1 MGRRS
6 EQRIAISFPVIVRG
20 TDSRGAPFVVTTK
33 TTDISYSGA
42 ALKGLNA
49 IVEAGSRVEIECR
62 DQKALYRVQRVSQQ
76 PMAGGGYVG
85 LRCLEMGKYIWGVP
99 PKEWEADTYDAAHP
113 GRSAPPDE
121 HGSVS
126 GSSSA
131 YATAARWRGA
141 DGRQFARH
149 ACRMEAQIHL
159 DNDSSEVP
167 GKITDIS
174 LGGCYLEM
182 LSPLP
187 VGTIVRIVLNPG
199 DGTLSLT
206 GKVRSSQTGFGMGVS
221 FTGMGP
227 EDFEKLRK
235 FAPPISDAA
244 AAAHAPAPPN
254 RPAGRRPSAATRE
267 GNSHSIAGSSAS
279 GDDSPL
285 DLTPTAEALEAL
297 VRLLLRKGIV
307 TQDELVEELEKRKII
322 LR

>member
-20 TDSRGAPFVVTTK
+20 TDSRGTPFAVTTK
-33 TTDISYSGA
+33 TVDISFSGA

-49 IVEAGSRVEIECR
+49 IAEVGSRVEIECR
-62 DQKALYRVQRVSQQ
+62 DQKALYRVQRVSQGQ
-76 PMAGGGYVG
+76 TPGGGCVG

-99 PKEWEADTYDAAHP
+99 PKEWEADTYDPANP
-113 GRSAPPDE
+113 GKSAVGHHAPD
-121 HGSVS
+121 S
-126 GSSSA
+126 GSG
-131 YATAARWRGA
+131 YGTAASWKGQ

-149 ACRMEAQIHL
+149 ACRIEAQVYL
-159 DNDSSEVP
+159 DNDSTEIP

-187 VGTIVRIVLNPG
+187 VGTMIRIALNPG
-199 DGTLSLT
+199 DAALNLA

-227 EDFEKLRK
+227 DDFEKLRR
-235 FAPPISDAA
+235 FAPPTADAPAA
-244 AAAHAPAPPN
+244 AYASSPPS
-254 RPAGRRPSAATRE
+254 RPLAQRPVVLPVRDSKPHGSAR
-267 GNSHSIAGSSAS
+267 SYAS
-279 GDDSPL
+279 DDDVPL

-297 VRLLLRKGIV
+297 VRLLLRKEIFTLG
-307 TQDELVEELEKRKII
+307 ELAEELEKSKII
-322 LR
+322 QR